1 MVNVYFLNF
10 IAADEM
16 QFVIQNIIF
25 FMKKIVL
32 EALLVSTTHHE
43 NMPL

>member
-25 FMKKIVL
+25 LWKKL
-32 EALLVSTTHHE
+32 Y
-43 NMPL
+43 